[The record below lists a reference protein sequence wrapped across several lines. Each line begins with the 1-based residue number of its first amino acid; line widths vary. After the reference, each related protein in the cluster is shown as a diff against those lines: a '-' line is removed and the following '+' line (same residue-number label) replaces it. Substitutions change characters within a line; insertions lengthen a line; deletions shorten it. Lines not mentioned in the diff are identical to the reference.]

1 MKRLVISA
9 ALAAALAVAWLVLQ
23 RVPASHSAA
32 PAVAVEAQ
40 GTAQPDSKAEAAP
53 VPAVETEA
61 APANPSGVVNT
72 AAVSAPG
79 NVAPAATPPPLRRR
93 WDPAWLE
100 SFAGAETP
108 MPVRF
113 ELIGGEMA
121 EGVVSYIQEDGDHV
135 VYLAGRLSEPDTGIF
150 FFRRQSM
157 PGVAGTHVGVVTL
170 PGSGRAFRLEPSSL
184 DGAPELVPHKL
195 SEVVCIKYKMPYR
208 MPSSAALPAEAAP
221 GPEEAPVV
229 DVGQHPTIPVP
240 DYQNGVPVLESLPGA
255 RGVIYLDFDGETTT
269 QWDGNLIVAKRPS
282 LTGAQIREIWR
293 SVCADYTSFNINV
306 TTDLRVFERAPE
318 GSRIHVISTPT
329 TDAAPGAGGVA
340 WLTSWNWTGD
350 TPCWAFGPD
359 VKGFSEQISHEVGHT
374 LGLRHDGRGSD
385 EYYFGHNGSGETGW
399 APIMG
404 AGYNQPVVQWTKG
417 EYANA
422 TNKEDDLLRITSDNN
437 SVDYRADDIG
447 GTFVAGGYLEVFPGG
462 AITNRGII
470 ERNTDVDSYRF
481 STRGGQLNITARPA
495 GVSPNLA
502 IRLDLTD
509 SADQLLLT
517 VNPATTLRAVMS
529 TNLPPGDYAIKIRG
543 AGRGAN
549 ATVGFTAYGSLGY
562 YQMTGV
568 VAEAVEPV
576 RLSVAENTPDG
587 TLVSDLNTIASSPGP
602 RVFQATGGSGI
613 GPFAV
618 SSAGELTVAQSSLLN
633 FETRE
638 QYDLLVDIQ
647 YPDNP
652 ALNETG
658 RRIVV
663 RIEDVNELP
672 VVPTA
677 NFVIFDRTRA
687 DTVVG
692 TLAASDPDL
701 YTRLRFNISSGND
714 EGWFAVDGS
723 GSLRLTRDLNVGPKS
738 FQLQVQAWDA
748 GTPPL
753 TNTVDV
759 TVQILSP
766 PKGMVAGAIEY
777 AKYDNIPGSTILN
790 LTTAQTF
797 PAFPSSKSLM
807 TNAEVPIRVDDNYGA
822 VLRGFFLPPVTGSY
836 FFAIAGDD
844 ATELRLGT
852 SEQAESAV
860 RIASNATYTDP
871 RRWTQFPSQLSKAV
885 SLEQGKA
892 YYLEARLKEKDGTDH
907 MSVAWRSADAGV
919 PTLQLLPGRYLAP
932 FASKSGPTFSTNE
945 IRIHRNAFAQ
955 ARFARVEAKDASGS
969 SVFDYELLSS
979 TRPGIATLDS
989 AGWFRVGDTNLLA
1002 TTAATDFK
1010 LRVRV
1015 SNSDG
1020 LSSTGTIT
1028 CKILGPN
1035 IMASNVPVVEVFKK
1049 LSVGAGVNTVTNN
1062 PKFPGRPD
1070 EFVSFSTDNV
1080 LRFAPADGEDLF
1092 GTRIRGLLVAPVN
1105 GTYRFYIASDDSSEL
1120 WLGTSADPSTAR
1132 VVARV
1137 GAAVGDKD
1145 WTNQPAQKSAAIQL
1159 TAKQQYYLETRH
1171 KEATGKAHVSVG
1183 WSRTGQAT
1191 IDVIPLAQLAA
1202 VDLGIPPALADATAE
1217 VSASASAD
1225 TVVIDLDA
1233 ADSPLEQL
1241 VWRITGGDPEG
1252 IFAID
1257 PDSGVVTVANAAAL
1271 AGSSKSSWD
1280 LRIAVQD
1287 SGYGDRYP
1295 RRDTSARLVV
1305 TRSTRESPYDTWAKA
1320 NGIAGFGLGDDGDG
1334 DGAINQLEF
1343 AFGGDPKVADA
1354 ARMSPRVTRTLEGTE
1369 TRILLTYRRR
1379 TDAASAGLSYA
1390 PEVATTLV
1398 SPVWTSPAIASES
1411 VSTTAEGLPAGYEEV
1426 TLRLASP
1433 APTSGL
1439 AQFLRIQV
1447 TMAGAASKP

>member
-1 MKRLVISA
+1 MKRLAISA
-9 ALAAALAVAWLVLQ
+9 ALVAALTVAWLALQ
-23 RVPASHSAA
+23 R
-32 PAVAVEAQ
+32 
-40 GTAQPDSKAEAAP
+40 D
-53 VPAVETEA
+53 
-61 APANPSGVVNT
+61 PANPPAAPTITSEVQRTPPSEDKAEVTSLPSAVTT
-72 AAVSAPG
+72 ARAGTPAGAANPIAVAAPG
-79 NVAPAATPPPLRRR
+79 MVVPAATPPPLRRR

-108 MPVRF
+108 IPVRF
-113 ELIGGEMA
+113 ELVGGEMA
-121 EGVVSYIQEDGDHV
+121 EGVVSYIQESADHV
-135 VYLAGRLSEPDTGIF
+135 EYLAGRLSEPDTGIF

-195 SEVVCIKYKMPYR
+195 SEVACIEYKMP
-208 MPSSAALPAEAAP
+208 PSGALPAEAAA

-229 DVGQHPTIPVP
+229 DVGQHPTIPIP
-240 DYQNGVPVLESLPGA
+240 DYQNGVPVLESLPGV

-282 LTGAQIREIWR
+282 LTGSQIREVWR
-293 SVCADYTSFNINV
+293 YVCADYTSFNINV

-318 GSRIHVISTPT
+318 TSRIHVIITPT
-329 TDAAPGAGGVA
+329 TAAAPGAGGVA
-340 WLTSWNWTGD
+340 WLQSWNWTGD

-359 VKGFSEQISHEVGHT
+359 VKAFAEQISHEVGHT
-374 LGLRHDGRGSD
+374 LGLNHDGRTGE
-385 EYYFGHNGSGETGW
+385 EYYTGHDGSGETGW

-404 AGYNQPVVQWTKG
+404 AGYYQPVVQWSKG
-417 EYANA
+417 EYAKA
-422 TNKEDDLLRITSDNN
+422 SNKEDDLLRIVSDNN
-437 SVDYRADDIG
+437 SVDYRADDVG
-447 GTFVAGGYLEVFPGG
+447 GTYVSGGYLEVFGGG
-462 AITNRGII
+462 AVTNRGII

-549 ATVGFTAYGSLGY
+549 ASVGFTAYGSLGY

-568 VAEAVEPV
+568 VAEAVEPI
-576 RLSVAENTPDG
+576 RLSVQEGTPDG

-633 FETRE
+633 FEVRE

-663 RIEDVNELP
+663 GIEDVNELP
-672 VVPTA
+672 VVPNA
-677 NFVIFDRTRA
+677 NFVMFDRTRA

-692 TLAASDPDL
+692 TLGASDPDL
-701 YTRLRFNISSGND
+701 YTRLRYSISSGNE

-723 GSLRLTRDLNVGPKS
+723 GALRLTRDLNVGPKS

-766 PKGMVAGAIEY
+766 PTGMVAGSIEY
-777 AKYDNIPGSTILN
+777 ARYDDIAGSAIRDLTNDSSFPG
-790 LTTAQTF
+790 
-797 PAFPSSKSLM
+797 FPSSRSLM
-807 TNAEVPIRVDDNYGA
+807 TNAEVPVRVADNFGA

-836 FFAIAGDD
+836 VFAISGDD

-860 RIASNATYTDP
+860 RIASSANFTDP
-871 RRWTQFPSQLSKAV
+871 RRWTQYPSQLSKPV
-885 SLEQGKA
+885 SLEEGKA
-892 YYLEARLKEKDGTDH
+892 YYLEARQKEGSDRDH
-907 MSVAWRSADAGV
+907 MAVAWRNADAGAPSLEV
-919 PTLQLLPGRYLAP
+919 IPGRYLAP
-932 FASKSGPTFSTNE
+932 YVSKTGPKFSTND
-945 IRIHRNAFAQ
+945 IRIHRNAFPQ
-955 ARFARVEAKDASGS
+955 ARFARIEATDAGGA

-979 TRPGIATLDS
+979 TRPGIAMLDS

-1015 SNSDG
+1015 SIPGG

-1035 IMASNVPVVEVFKK
+1035 IMASNAPVVEVFKK
-1049 LSVGAGVNTVTNN
+1049 LGAGAGVNTVTNN

-1070 EFVSFSTDNV
+1070 EFVSFSTDNL

-1092 GTRIRGLLVAPVN
+1092 GTRIRGLLTAPAS
-1105 GTYRFYIASDDSSEL
+1105 GSFRLYIASDDSSEL

-1132 VVARV
+1132 LVARV
-1137 GAAVGDKD
+1137 GAAVGDKE
-1145 WTNQPAQKSAAIQL
+1145 WTNQAVQKSAATQL
-1159 TAKQQYYLETRH
+1159 TAKQQYYLEVRH
-1171 KEATGKAHVSVG
+1171 KEAAGKAHVSVG
-1183 WSRTGQAT
+1183 WTRPAQSV
-1191 IDVIPLAQLAA
+1191 IEVIPLTQLAA
-1202 VDLGIPPALADATAE
+1202 VDLGVAPVLADATTDIP
-1217 VSASASAD
+1217 ASAPAD

-1241 VWRITGGDPEG
+1241 VWRIAGGDPDG
-1252 IFAID
+1252 IFAIH

-1271 AGSSKSSWD
+1271 AASSQSSWD

-1295 RRDTSARLVV
+1295 RRDASARLVV
-1305 TRSTRESPYDTWAKA
+1305 SRSTTESPYDTWAKS
-1320 NGIAGFGLGDDGDG
+1320 NGIAGVGPGDDGDG

-1343 AFGGDPKVADA
+1343 AFGGDPKLADA
-1354 ARMSPRVTRTLEGTE
+1354 ARMNPRVTRTLEGNE

-1379 TDAASAGLSYA
+1379 TDAAAAGLTYA
-1390 PEVATTLV
+1390 PEVAPSLGA
-1398 SPVWTSPAIASES
+1398 PAWTSPTIASES

-1426 TLRLASP
+1426 TLRLGTP
-1433 APTSGL
+1433 APDSGS

-1447 TMAGAASKP
+1447 TLASAAAKPW

>member
-1 MKRLVISA
+1 MKRLAISA
-9 ALAAALAVAWLVLQ
+9 ALAAALTVAWLVH
-23 RVPASHSAA
+23 RSVPGSSPVV
-32 PAVAVEAQ
+32 PAVASEAQ
-40 GTAQPDSKAEAAP
+40 GTPPSAPKAELAP
-53 VPAVETEA
+53 VPAAAATT
-61 APANPSGVVNT
+61 APANPSNAATATAVAASGTVV
-72 AAVSAPG
+72 
-79 NVAPAATPPPLRRR
+79 PAANPLPLRRR

-100 SFAGAETP
+100 SFAGAEAP
-108 MPVRF
+108 IPVRF
-113 ELIGGEMA
+113 ELTGGLMA
-121 EGVVSYIQEDGDHV
+121 EGVVSYLQESADHV
-135 VYLAGRLSEPDTGIF
+135 VYLAGRLTEPETGIF

-157 PGVAGTHVGVVTL
+157 PGIAGTHVGVVTL

-184 DGAPELVPHKL
+184 DGTPELVPHKL
-195 SEVVCIKYKMPYR
+195 DEVVCIEYKMP
-208 MPSSAALPAEAAP
+208 PAQAPTAEAAP
-221 GPEEAPVV
+221 EPEEAPVI
-229 DVGQHPTIPVP
+229 DVGQHPTIPIP

-255 RGVIYLDFDGETTT
+255 RGVVYLDFDGETTT

-282 LTGAQIREIWR
+282 FTGSQIREIWR
-293 SVCADYTSFNINV
+293 YVCADYTSFTINI
-306 TTDLRVFERAPE
+306 TTDLRVFERATE
-318 GSRIHVISTPT
+318 NSRIHVIITPT

-350 TPCWAFGPD
+350 TPCWAFGSGVRD
-359 VKGFSEQISHEVGHT
+359 AAEQISHEVGHT
-374 LGLRHDGRGSD
+374 LGLSHDGRPNE
-385 EYYFGHNGSGETGW
+385 EYYAGHGSGETGW

-404 AGYNQPVVQWTKG
+404 VGYYQPVVQWSKG

-422 TNKEDDLLRITSDNN
+422 NNKEDDLLKITSDNN
-437 SVDYRADDIG
+437 SVDYRTDDVG
-447 GTFVAGGYLEVFPGG
+447 GTYVSGGYLEVFSGG
-462 AITNRGII
+462 AVTNRGII
-470 ERNTDVDSYRF
+470 ERSTDVDSYRF
-481 STRGGQLNITARPA
+481 STRGGQLDLTARPA
-495 GVSPNLA
+495 GVGPDLA

-509 SADQLLLT
+509 SADQVLLT
-517 VNPATTLRAVMS
+517 VNPATTLRAVIS
-529 TNLPPGDYAIKIRG
+529 TNLPPGDYALKIRG

-549 ATVGFTAYGSLGY
+549 ASVGFSAYGSLGF
-562 YQMTGV
+562 YQIIGV
-568 VAEAVEPV
+568 VAGAVEPV
-576 RLSVAENTPDG
+576 RLSVPENTPDG
-587 TLVSDLNTIASSPGP
+587 TLVADLNTIASSPGT

-672 VVPTA
+672 VVPAA

-692 TLAASDPDL
+692 TLGASDPDL
-701 YTRLRFNISSGND
+701 YTRLRYNISSGND
-714 EGWFAVDGS
+714 DGLFAVDGS
-723 GSLRLTRDLNVGPKS
+723 GALRLTRDLNTGPRTL
-738 FQLQVQAWDA
+738 QLQVQAWDA

-759 TVQILSP
+759 TVQILTP
-766 PKGMVAGAIEY
+766 PSGMVAGAIEY
-777 AKYDNIPGSTILN
+777 ARYDDIAGSTIRD
-790 LTTAQTF
+790 LTNDSSF
-797 PAFPSSKSLM
+797 PGFPSSRSLM
-807 TNAEVPIRVDDNYGA
+807 TNAEVPVRVADNFGA
-822 VLRGFFLPPVTGSY
+822 VLRGFFLPPITGSY
-836 FFAIAGDD
+836 VFAIAGDD

-852 SEQAESAV
+852 SEQPESAV

-892 YYLEARLKEKDGTDH
+892 YYLEARQKEGNDRDH
-907 MSVAWRSADAGV
+907 MSVAWRNADAGA
-919 PTLQLLPGRYLAP
+919 PTLQVIPGRYLAP
-932 FASKSGPTFSTNE
+932 YVLKTGPKFSTND

-955 ARFARVEAKDASGS
+955 ARFARIEATDAGGA
-969 SVFDYELLSS
+969 SVFEYELLSS

-1015 SNSDG
+1015 SIPGG

-1035 IMASNVPVVEVFKK
+1035 IMASNAPVIEVFKK
-1049 LSVGAGVNTVTNN
+1049 LGVGTGVNTLTNN

-1070 EFVSFSTDNV
+1070 EFVSFSTDNI
-1080 LRFAPADGEDLF
+1080 LRYAPADGEDLF
-1092 GTRIRGLLVAPVN
+1092 GTRIRGLLTAPAS
-1105 GTYRFYIASDDSSEL
+1105 GSFRLYIASDDSSEL
-1120 WLGTSADPSTAR
+1120 WLGTSSDPSTAR
-1132 VVARV
+1132 LVARV
-1137 GAAVGDKD
+1137 GAAVGDKE
-1145 WTNQPAQKSAAIQL
+1145 WTNQAVQKSAAIQL
-1159 TAKQQYYLETRH
+1159 TAKQQYYLEVRH

-1183 WSRTGQAT
+1183 WTRPAQSV
-1191 IDVIPLAQLAA
+1191 IEVIPLAQLAA
-1202 VDLGIPPALADATAE
+1202 VDLGVAPVLADATAE
-1217 VSASASAD
+1217 VPASASAN

-1241 VWRITGGDPEG
+1241 AWRIAGGDPDG
-1252 IFAID
+1252 IFTID
-1257 PDSGVVTVANAAAL
+1257 PDSGVVTVANASAL
-1271 AGSSKSSWD
+1271 ASSSKSSWE
-1280 LRIAVQD
+1280 LRITVQD

-1295 RRDTSARLVV
+1295 RRDSSARLIVS
-1305 TRSTRESPYDTWAKA
+1305 RSTAESPYDTWAKA
-1320 NGIAGFGLGDDGDG
+1320 NGIAGFGPGDDGDG

-1343 AFGGDPKVADA
+1343 AFGGDPKVSDS
-1354 ARMSPRVTRTLEGTE
+1354 ARLSPRVTRTLEGAE

-1379 TDAASAGLSYA
+1379 TDAAAAGLTYT
-1390 PEVATTLV
+1390 PEVSSTLV
-1398 SPVWTSPAIASES
+1398 SPVWTTPATVGES

-1426 TLRLASP
+1426 TLRLANP
-1433 APTSGL
+1433 APGSGV
-1439 AQFLRIQV
+1439 AQFLRVQV
-1447 TMAGAASKP
+1447 TMATAASRP